1 MSFYNV
7 AKAIVRPIV
16 KCLFRVEFV
25 GTENVP
31 KEKGFIL
38 VSNHRSL
45 MDPIFIG
52 LGIPMLPHFMAKKEL
67 FFFPL
72 SVIIKA
78 LGAFPVNRGKGDN
91 SAILTAEKIIR
102 ENKVLAMFPE
112 GTRSKSGNPLP
123 IKSGAIRIA
132 HQTKS
137 GVLPVGITF
146 KGKLRLF
153 KKVVVR
159 FGEFIE
165 FENLN
170 TGDGK
175 TADIKSASE
184 NLMNEIIKLVDMD
197 VTLGVKK

>member
-1 MSFYNV
+1 MSFYNI
-7 AKAIVRPIV
+7 AKAIVGVMV
-16 KCLFRVEFV
+16 KCLFKVEYEGF
-25 GTENVP
+25 ENIP
-31 KEKGFIL
+31 EEKGFIL
-38 VSNHRSL
+38 ASNHRSL

-52 LGIPMLPHFMAKKEL
+52 LKTPMQLHFMAKKEL
-67 FFFPL
+67 FFFPFSL
-72 SVIIKA
+72 VMKG

-91 SAILTAEKIIR
+91 SAISAAEKIIG
-102 ENKVLAMFPE
+102 ENKVLAIFPE

-123 IKSGAIRIA
+123 VKSGTIRIA

-146 KGKLRLF
+146 KGKLRPF
-153 KKVVVR
+153 KKVVVK
-159 FGEFIE
+159 FGKFID

-175 TADIKSASE
+175 TTAIKNASE